1 MAWHLTPELE
11 AFDAHAG
18 AFVNG
23 DPAQNTIFVT
33 ITAMLRRRGL
43 RAFSARPPRF
53 GWYEGADGRVESVFV
68 QTPPHPVRLSAASRQ
83 ASGELADL
91 LAVAGDGGPGPD
103 DLSGVGGPVSAA
115 EEFSDRWCELTGA
128 SASVHMRQRLFRLGE
143 LLVPS
148 PAPAGRARVADA
160 ADRDLLLAWYQAFAA
175 DVGEHHMDFERI
187 VDDRIEY
194 GGVTLWE
201 ADGVPVSMAGAT
213 RILEG
218 TSRVAPVYTPADVR
232 GRGYGGAVTAA
243 VSQAALDAGAREMLL
258 FTDLANPTSNA
269 LYQRL
274 GYRPIGDLVVRH
286 FTYTT

>member
-18 AFVNG
+18 AFVND

-43 RAFSARPPRF
+43 QAFSARPPRF
-53 GWYEGADGRVESVFV
+53 GWYEDADGRVESVFV

-83 ASGELADL
+83 AAGELAHL
-91 LAVAGDGGPGPD
+91 LAAVDGGGPGPN
-103 DLSGVGGPVSAA
+103 DLSGVGGPVDAA

-143 LLVPS
+143 LVAPS
-148 PAPAGRARVADA
+148 PAPVGGARVAGA

-187 VDDRIEY
+187 VDDRIEH

-218 TSRVAPVYTPADVR
+218 TSRVAPVYTPENVR

-243 VSQAALDAGAREMLL
+243 VSQAALDAGAREVLL